1 MLCKTDEDLQAEAA
15 RQDER
20 LQALASVVDRLNME
34 YPQAQSAL
42 RKTTLML
49 GWKMGTAEGTD

>member
-1 MLCKTDEDLQAEAA
+1 MVCKTGEDLQAEAS
-15 RQDER
+15 RQEER

-34 YPQAQSAL
+34 YPQAQTTL

-49 GWKMGTAEGTD
+49 RWKMGTAESTD